1 MAGKKI
7 YRDYFNID
15 PKYYAA
21 VTADLIESGMVSW
34 KSFYPH
40 ETFVKLLEKTHTVLS
55 GKDPR
60 SLWVEGA
67 YGTGKSHAA
76 LTVKSLLDATDEE
89 VKDYFD
95 DYGLSK
101 DLCQKIIADKNDGL
115 LITIHRI
122 GSGSIRSDQDLI
134 LAVQDSI
141 MSALEKHGITNRG
154 EASLRD
160 AALKWLEKKAN
171 RDYFNTLI
179 AEEQYAWTFGGNDVD
194 AVIERLQNGTPAQ
207 IAKTMRDIITVAED
221 NGITALRLDIQGMAD
236 WIKNIISENQIKAI
250 LFVWDEFTEF
260 FQNNPNSLTGFQTL
274 AEISLSHPFYFMIVS
289 HESRSLFLNAETAKK
304 ILDRF
309 VPPVK
314 IELPENMAFR
324 LMAQAMKT
332 TQDAMLKSEWEE
344 YRGELTDDLAGVC
357 SYITSSMK
365 NTSTLGQKTV
375 LTEQE
380 LQAIVPIHPYAAL
393 LLKHLSVAFSSNQ
406 RSMFD
411 FIISNDMTDARAFKW
426 FINNYGPLD
435 RPNLLTIDMLWDF
448 FYGKGQNGLNDDVR
462 VILDSYSLLRSDKM
476 TPDEQQVLKTVLLL
490 QAISLR
496 ISDVDLLKPNEQ
508 NVDLA
513 FSGTGWSK
521 GKARSIAEKL
531 VRDGM
536 LFKRTVGGGKSEYTI
551 ANSTGDAATIKKL
564 KDTVIRETK
573 TQDLITNADLL
584 GAITLSPAISGR
596 YILNG
601 AAYGNFTPAVAKLAA
616 TSHSERFS
624 VLVTFALND
633 DEAAQVKNQIV
644 SSIKAGKHNFIYV
657 DASLSPMGKDLFEQY
672 IESMAYSRYY
682 AQNDKHRAGEFQKQA
697 AKCLTDW
704 KEKIASGAFMLYST
718 EYPSGKRLANITAL
732 QDEFSLIN
740 HQKYFYGLESYD
752 VKRDLFVGSA
762 LAQGAECGATQT
774 LKQTFKEP
782 KLETALSGAWGVEN
796 YWEDPTKRSLSIVQI
811 KMKVE
816 ELIQKGFNSPSGRVC
831 VADIYS
837 ELEQAPYGFRAT
849 NLAAFVMGFVLK
861 EYTTADYFWS
871 NGSTSE
877 SMSVDKM
884 KMAIANAMK
893 QTVSPDKKY
902 KPEYIVA
909 MSAEQRAFLKC
920 TSEAFR
926 IPMAQCGSIESA
938 RDQVR
943 ISMKKLSFPI
953 WSVKS
958 ILETVETRT
967 SVAIVATVI
976 DDYCGIANTANS
988 SKASESD
995 LADAIGRLVL
1005 QNTSLTEDLTHLL
1018 TNDMCRKG
1026 MLAYIDAYQ
1035 GGALKNLAAQI
1046 GDGGAYLDQVK
1057 QKFNADAANW
1067 VWNTETANDKINDVI
1082 LDYRII
1088 AESAKSIPACCSI
1101 RDVVSGWNNRTN
1113 NIKIAFEALK
1123 KVAGDLTPFLEE
1135 LHRMK
1140 QTNALSDQNKE
1151 KFYSLLVSQR
1161 EAFDKFYSDQI
1172 PYFRTVAEIFI
1183 DGMDTEDIL
1192 KLYQDIPAGQF
1203 TKSSTEYM
1211 TYVENAVKVF
1221 LQNQAKKRLKDLWV
1235 EKTGTKDP
1243 RDWSARYDTPILCML
1258 DDEDRPE
1265 AKEIFAIMMENSPS
1279 EMSITRAIAYL
1290 NRVTYFD
1297 KLTNQELRDKCFMS
1311 RVVGDYGLMLDDA
1324 QMIRDYLIA
1333 HVTVRP
1339 YDWIDNSTVQNQ
1351 IRMLAEKKYKT
1362 GGSDKVWAVVEKMDA
1377 TELRRYLKDL
1387 ISDNVKVGI
1396 EILKNK

>member
-1 MAGKKI
+1 MAGKKL
-7 YRDYFNID
+7 YKDYFNID

-34 KSFYPH
+34 RSFYPH

-55 GKDPR
+55 GKEPR

-160 AALKWLEKKAN
+160 AALKWLKKKAN

-179 AEEQYAWTFGGNDVD
+179 AEEQYAWMFGGNDVE
-194 AVIERLQNGTPAQ
+194 AVIDRLQNGTPAK
-207 IAKTMRDIITVAED
+207 IAKTMRDIITVAEN
-221 NGITALRLDIQGMAD
+221 NGITALRLDVQGMAD

-332 TQDAMLKSEWEE
+332 TQDTMLKSEWEE
-344 YRGELTDDLAGVC
+344 YKGELTDDLAGVC

-365 NTSTLGQKTV
+365 STSTLGQKTV
-375 LTEQE
+375 LSEQE

-411 FIISNDMTDARAFKW
+411 FIISNDMTDAKAFKW

-573 TQDLITNADLL
+573 TQDLITNADLI
-584 GAITLSPAISGR
+584 GAIILPPAINGR

-616 TSHSERFS
+616 SSHSNRFS

-633 DEAAQVKNQIV
+633 EEAAQVKNQVV
-644 SSIKAGKHNFIYV
+644 SSIKAVKHDFIYV

-682 AQNDKHRAGEFQKQA
+682 AQNDKHRAGEFQKHA

-704 KEKIASGAFMLYST
+704 KEKIAGGAFMLYSA
-718 EYPSGKRLANITAL
+718 EHPSGKRLANITAL
-732 QDEFSLIN
+732 QEEFNLIN
-740 HQKYFYGLESYD
+740 HQKYFYGLEGYD

-782 KLETALSGAWGVEN
+782 KLETALAGAWGIEN

-831 VADIYS
+831 VADIYR

-861 EYTTADYFWS
+861 EYATSDYFWS

-909 MSAEQRAFLKC
+909 MSAEQRAFLQC

-926 IPMAQCGSIESA
+926 IHITQCGSIESA
-938 RDQVR
+938 RDRVR
-943 ISMKKLSFPI
+943 ISMKNLSFPI

-958 ILETVETRT
+958 ILETVEMHTP
-967 SVAIVATVI
+967 VATVANVI

-988 SKASESD
+988 STASESD
-995 LADAIGRLVL
+995 LADAIGRLVIK
-1005 QNTSLTEDLTHLL
+1005 NTSLTEDLTRLL
-1018 TNDMCRKG
+1018 TNDMCRNG

-1035 GGALKNLAAQI
+1035 GGALKTLAAQI

-1067 VWNTETANDKINDVI
+1067 VWNTETADDKINDVI

-1088 AESAKSIPACCSI
+1088 AESAKSIPSCCSI

-1113 NIKIAFEALK
+1113 NIKMAFDALK
-1123 KVAGDLTPFLEE
+1123 KAAGDLTPFLEE

-1140 QTNALSDQNKE
+1140 QTNTLSDQNKE

-1161 EAFDKFYSDQI
+1161 EAFDRFYGDQI
-1172 PYFRTVAEIFI
+1172 PYFRIVAETFI
-1183 DGMDTEDIL
+1183 DGMDSDDVL
-1192 KLYQDIPAGQF
+1192 KLYQGIPAGQF

-1221 LQNQAKKRLKDLWV
+1221 LQSQAKKRLKDLWV
-1235 EKTGTKDP
+1235 EKTGTEDP
-1243 RDWSARYDTPILCML
+1243 RDWSARFDTPILCMI
-1258 DDEDRPE
+1258 DDEERPE
-1265 AKEIFAIMMENSPS
+1265 AKEIFNIMMENSPS
-1279 EMSITRAIAYL
+1279 EMFITRAIEYL

-1297 KLTNQELRDKCFMS
+1297 RLANKELRDKYFMS
-1311 RVVGDYGLMLDDA
+1311 RVVGDYELMLDDA
-1324 QMIRDYLIA
+1324 QAIREYLIA

-1339 YDWIDNSTVQNQ
+1339 YDWMDNSTVQNQ

-1362 GGSDKVWAVVEKMDA
+1362 GGSEKVWAVVEKMDA
-1377 TELRRYLKDL
+1377 TELRHYLRDL

>member
-1 MAGKKI
+1 
-7 YRDYFNID
+7 
-15 PKYYAA
+15 
-21 VTADLIESGMVSW
+21 
-34 KSFYPH
+34 
-40 ETFVKLLEKTHTVLS
+40 
-55 GKDPR
+55 
-60 SLWVEGA
+60 
-67 YGTGKSHAA
+67 
-76 LTVKSLLDATDEE
+76 
-89 VKDYFD
+89 
-95 DYGLSK
+95 
-101 DLCQKIIADKNDGL
+101 
-115 LITIHRI
+115 
-122 GSGSIRSDQDLI
+122 
-134 LAVQDSI
+134 
-141 MSALEKHGITNRG
+141 
-154 EASLRD
+154 
-160 AALKWLEKKAN
+160 
-171 RDYFNTLI
+171 
-179 AEEQYAWTFGGNDVD
+179 
-194 AVIERLQNGTPAQ
+194 
-207 IAKTMRDIITVAED
+207 
-221 NGITALRLDIQGMAD
+221 
-236 WIKNIISENQIKAI
+236 
-250 LFVWDEFTEF
+250 
-260 FQNNPNSLTGFQTL
+260 
-274 AEISLSHPFYFMIVS
+274 
-289 HESRSLFLNAETAKK
+289 
-304 ILDRF
+304 
-309 VPPVK
+309 
-314 IELPENMAFR
+314 
-324 LMAQAMKT
+324 
-332 TQDAMLKSEWEE
+332 
-344 YRGELTDDLAGVC
+344 
-357 SYITSSMK
+357 
-365 NTSTLGQKTV
+365 
-375 LTEQE
+375 
-380 LQAIVPIHPYAAL
+380 
-393 LLKHLSVAFSSNQ
+393 
-406 RSMFD
+406 
-411 FIISNDMTDARAFKW
+411 
-426 FINNYGPLD
+426 
-435 RPNLLTIDMLWDF
+435 
-448 FYGKGQNGLNDDVR
+448 
-462 VILDSYSLLRSDKM
+462 
-476 TPDEQQVLKTVLLL
+476 
-490 QAISLR
+490 
-496 ISDVDLLKPNEQ
+496 
-508 NVDLA
+508 
-513 FSGTGWSK
+513 
-521 GKARSIAEKL
+521 
-531 VRDGM
+531 
-536 LFKRTVGGGKSEYTI
+536 
-551 ANSTGDAATIKKL
+551 
-564 KDTVIRETK
+564 
-573 TQDLITNADLL
+573 
-584 GAITLSPAISGR
+584 
-596 YILNG
+596 
-601 AAYGNFTPAVAKLAA
+601 
-616 TSHSERFS
+616 
-624 VLVTFALND
+624 
-633 DEAAQVKNQIV
+633 
-644 SSIKAGKHNFIYV
+644 
-657 DASLSPMGKDLFEQY
+657 
-672 IESMAYSRYY
+672 
-682 AQNDKHRAGEFQKQA
+682 
-697 AKCLTDW
+697 
-704 KEKIASGAFMLYST
+704 
-718 EYPSGKRLANITAL
+718 L

-762 LAQGAECGATQT
+762 LAQGAECGVTQT

-782 KLETALSGAWGVEN
+782 KLETALTGAWGVDN
-796 YWEDPTKRSLSIVQI
+796 YWEDPTKRGLSIVQI

-816 ELIQKGFNSPSGRVC
+816 ELIQKGFTSSSGRVC

-849 NLAAFVMGFVLK
+849 NIAAFVMGFVLK
-861 EYTTADYFWS
+861 EYATADYFWS

-958 ILETVETRT
+958 IVETVETRT
-967 SVAIVATVI
+967 PVATIATVI

-1005 QNTSLTEDLTHLL
+1005 QNTSLTEDLTRLL

-1035 GGALKNLAAQI
+1035 GGALKALAAQI

-1067 VWNTETANDKINDVI
+1067 VWNTETANDKINNVI

-1123 KVAGDLTPFLEE
+1123 KAAGDLTPFLEE

-1161 EAFDKFYSDQI
+1161 ETFDKFYSDQI

-1183 DGMDTEDIL
+1183 DGMDTDDIL

-1235 EKTGTKDP
+1235 DKTGTKDP

-1258 DDEDRPE
+1258 EDEERPE

-1297 KLTNQELRDKCFMS
+1297 KLANKDLRDKYFMS
-1311 RVVGDYGLMLDDA
+1311 RVVGDYGLMLDDPQA
-1324 QMIRDYLIA
+1324 IRDYLIA

-1362 GGSDKVWAVVEKMDA
+1362 GGSDKVWSVVEKMDA